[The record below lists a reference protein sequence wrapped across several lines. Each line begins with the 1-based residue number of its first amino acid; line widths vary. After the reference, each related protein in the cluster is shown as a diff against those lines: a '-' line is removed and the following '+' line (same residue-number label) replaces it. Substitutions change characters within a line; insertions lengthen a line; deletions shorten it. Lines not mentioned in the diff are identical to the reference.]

1 MKSTWNQFE
10 QDNIETVS
18 SDPWRLTYHLMPPV
32 GWLNDPNGL
41 CEHKGTTHIFY
52 QYSPLDANGAKKGWG
67 HYTTTDWKTFSQCP
81 IELVPDQEIDRDGV
95 YSGSA
100 FEKDGTVHFFYT
112 GNIKF
117 EGEHDYIYEGR
128 GHYVN
133 TFTLLEDGT
142 VSERKN
148 VLRNEDYPDDLSC
161 HVRDPK
167 VFEEDGVYYMVLG
180 ARTKEDVGQILVY
193 RSDDLE
199 AWTYH
204 GRIQSGSAFGY
215 MWECPDLFELDG
227 QKVLMT
233 CPQGVEQQGLK
244 YENIYQNGYFLLD
257 GKMKEGTEIVAPFAE
272 FDHGFD
278 FYAPQTYRDEKGRRI
293 LIGWMGLPDTDY
305 ANPTV
310 ERGWQHALTLPRE
323 LTFSNGKVFQF
334 PIKEV
339 LDLSCDERNIE
350 LQAGHV
356 FEAEGPCFHATL
368 FPEGPFSIGL
378 RQDAELNY
386 DGKVLSFALKDS
398 GYGRDVRHI
407 VVEDVHSIDVF
418 SDTSSVEIF
427 VNGGEH
433 ALTSRI
439 YDAMTSNR
447 IVSDTDMDMTIR
459 AMGSYCIERGGE
471 KE

>member
-1 MKSTWNQFE
+1 
-10 QDNIETVS
+10 
-18 SDPWRLTYHLMPPV
+18 
-32 GWLNDPNGL
+32 
-41 CEHKGTTHIFY
+41 
-52 QYSPLDANGAKKGWG
+52 
-67 HYTTTDWKTFSQCP
+67 
-81 IELVPDQEIDRDGV
+81 
-95 YSGSA
+95 
-100 FEKDGTVHFFYT
+100 
-112 GNIKF
+112 
-117 EGEHDYIYEGR
+117 
-128 GHYVN
+128 
-133 TFTLLEDGT
+133 
-142 VSERKN
+142 
-148 VLRNEDYPDDLSC
+148 
-161 HVRDPK
+161 
-167 VFEEDGVYYMVLG
+167 
-180 ARTKEDVGQILVY
+180 
-193 RSDDLE
+193 
-199 AWTYH
+199 
-204 GRIQSGSAFGY
+204 
-215 MWECPDLFELDG
+215 
-227 QKVLMT
+227 
-233 CPQGVEQQGLK
+233 LK

-257 GKMKEGTEIVAPFAE
+257 GKMKEGTEIAAPFAE

-305 ANPTV
+305 VNPTV

-323 LTFSNGKVFQF
+323 LTLSNGKVFQF

-339 LDLSCDERNIE
+339 LDLSCDERKIE

-407 VVEDVHSIDVF
+407 EVEDVHSIDVF

-439 YDAMTSNR
+439 YDTMASNR

-459 AMGSYCIERGGE
+459 AMRSYCIERGGE